1 MGTWLVEHA
10 IATAITI
17 IGGLLATFLAKK
29 IGAIMDAI
37 EAKTNIDIDDRV
49 EERIQQIVRKVVLAV
64 TQTFVSGLKEKG
76 EFDEAKRKEALDK
89 AVEEAGS
96 IIVDELGIVK
106 TTAALQ
112 LAVEAELGEQN
123 EVLRVVSARQ

>member
-17 IGGLLATFLAKK
+17 IGGILATFLAKK
-29 IGAIMDAI
+29 VGAIMDAI
-37 EAKTNIDIDDRV
+37 EAKTNIDIDDKV

-76 EFDEAKRKEALDK
+76 EFDETKRKEALDK
-89 AVEEAGS
+89 AVEKAGS
-96 IIVDELGIVK
+96 IIVNELGIVK
-106 TTAALQ
+106 TTEALQ
-112 LAVEAELGEQN
+112 LAVEAELGEQK

>member
-1 MGTWLVEHA
+1 MGTWLVEHT
-10 IATAITI
+10 IATAVTI

-29 IGAIMDAI
+29 VGAIMDAI
-37 EAKTNIDIDDRV
+37 EAKANIDIDDKV

-76 EFDEAKRKEALDK
+76 EFDETKRKEALDK
-89 AVEEAGS
+89 AVEEAGT
-96 IIVDELGIVK
+96 IIADELGIIK
-106 TTAALQ
+106 STAALQ
-112 LAVEAELGEQN
+112 LAVEAELGEQK

>member
-37 EAKTNIDIDDRV
+37 EAKTNIDIDDKV

-89 AVEEAGS
+89 AVEEAGT
-96 IIVDELGIVK
+96 IILDELGVVK
-106 TTAALQ
+106 STESIK
-112 LAVEAELGEQN
+112 LAVEAELGEQK
-123 EVLRVVSARQ
+123 EVLKVVSARQ